1 MLPYNVR
8 GGGGNPNVF
17 HYFRKLGPTSI
28 RVFNV
33 KTDLTAPP
41 PQVSWNTTHFSK
53 DFFSFFWQKLRP
65 MSKDFLWITNPF
77 ARRIP

>member
-1 MLPYNVR
+1 MLPYNVG

-41 PQVSWNTTHFSK
+41 PPPTGFVK
-53 DFFSFFWQKLRP
+53 YDPL
-65 MSKDFLWITNPF
+65 L
-77 ARRIP
+77 